1 MKHNQFYDELLDLMS
16 AERRAI
22 AYGRLHY
29 EPTEYYRNLA
39 ALFKFSTVYKQS
51 IAEDVQYD
59 SVDEA
64 IDFWFAVTH
73 GVFDPKEADPIKL
86 DSLKNKAF
94 CSVQPTHYNMCV
106 CLHTS
111 VFIDSWMCTHSI
123 SALILSVTMNAD
135 N

>member
-59 SVDEA
+59 SVDE
-64 IDFWFAVTH
+64 
-73 GVFDPKEADPIKL
+73 G
-86 DSLKNKAF
+86 
-94 CSVQPTHYNMCV
+94 
-106 CLHTS
+106 LHTS

-123 SALILSVTMNAD
+123 SD
-135 N
+135 YEC